1 MSAASHRISRLEPY
15 LDRAEPA
22 PTLLKML
29 VGVQLAG
36 FREDAGLSQ
45 DQAAR
50 ALGFSAAK
58 LSRIESGKGRR
69 PPSETDVRALL
80 EHYDTDPYEASV
92 LLKLLQRA
100 GEPGWWQRY
109 DKRLMPEW
117 FDRLVGLQEAAA
129 TIRTFEIQYV
139 PGLLQT
145 EAYTDAVV
153 RRGLPNAPASEVGR
167 RVELRKRRAQLL
179 DRKDAPQLWA
189 IIDES
194 VLLRVLGSREVMREQ
209 LAHRRDGEAAP
220 CDAADRA
227 AGRDERVGARDPRHL
242 PAFRWH
248 QPAGR
253 GLPGAHQ
260 ERQLP
265 GGPGRDRRV
274 RRALVRATGPAG
286 VSADAPV
293 RRTRSTRRSADAA
306 PPRCPGARWRPP
318 RAPAPGCPCRRRV
331 PRRPWAPAP
340 GPSGPASPGP

>member
-15 LDRAEPA
+15 LDRPEPA

-50 ALGFSAAK
+50 HVGFSGAK

-69 PPSETDVRALL
+69 PPTETDVRALL
-80 EHYDTDPYEASV
+80 ELYGTDDYEASV

-145 EAYTDAVV
+145 ADYTRAVV
-153 RRGLPNAPASEVGR
+153 ERGLPNAPASEVQR
-167 RVELRKRRAQLL
+167 RVELRMRRAQLL
-179 DRKDAPQLWA
+179 FREDAPQLWA
-189 IIDES
+189 VIDES
-194 VLLRVLGSREVMREQ
+194 VLLRVLGDRTVMREQ
-209 LAHRRDGEAAP
+209 LDHLAEMAARPNVTLQIVPLNVTNASAPAIPVTYLRFGGLDLPDVVYLEHIRSANFLEDLDETEEYRIVLDRLADEALT
-220 CDAADRA
+220 
-227 AGRDERVGARDPRHL
+227 PRESVEML
-242 PAFRWH
+242 
-248 QPAGR
+248 
-253 GLPGAHQ
+253 
-260 ERQLP
+260 
-265 GGPGRDRRV
+265 
-274 RRALVRATGPAG
+274 
-286 VSADAPV
+286 
-293 RRTRSTRRSADAA
+293 RRTIEERYALS
-306 PPRCPGARWRPP
+306 
-318 RAPAPGCPCRRRV
+318 
-331 PRRPWAPAP
+331 
-340 GPSGPASPGP
+340 

>member
-15 LDRAEPA
+15 LDRPEPA

-50 ALGFSAAK
+50 SVGFSGAK

-80 EHYDTDPYEASV
+80 ELYGTDDYEASV

-145 EAYTDAVV
+145 ADYTRAVV
-153 RRGLPNAPASEVGR
+153 ERGLPNAPASEVQR
-167 RVELRKRRAQLL
+167 RVELRMRRAQLL
-179 DRKDAPQLWA
+179 LREDAPQLWA
-189 IIDES
+189 VIDES
-194 VLLRVLGSREVMREQ
+194 VLLRVLGDRTVMRGQ
-209 LAHRRDGEAAP
+209 LDHLARMAERTNVTLQIVPLNVTNASAP
-220 CDAADRA
+220 AIPVTYLRFGGLDLPDVVYLEHIRSANFLED
-227 AGRDERVGARDPRHL
+227 RDETEEYRIVLDRLADEALTPRESVEML
-242 PAFRWH
+242 
-248 QPAGR
+248 
-253 GLPGAHQ
+253 
-260 ERQLP
+260 
-265 GGPGRDRRV
+265 
-274 RRALVRATGPAG
+274 
-286 VSADAPV
+286 
-293 RRTRSTRRSADAA
+293 RRTIDERYALSS
-306 PPRCPGARWRPP
+306 
-318 RAPAPGCPCRRRV
+318 
-331 PRRPWAPAP
+331 
-340 GPSGPASPGP
+340 

>member
-15 LDRAEPA
+15 LDRPEPA

-36 FREDAGLSQ
+36 FREDARLAQ

-50 ALGFSAAK
+50 AVGFSAAK

-69 PPSETDVRALL
+69 PPTESDVRALL
-80 EHYDTDPYEASV
+80 ELYGTDDYEASV

-145 EAYTDAVV
+145 PAYTRAVV
-153 RRGLPNAPASEVGR
+153 ERGLPNAPSAEVER
-167 RVELRKRRAQLL
+167 RVELRRHRARLVS
-179 DRKDAPQLWA
+179 RPDAPQLWA

-194 VLLRVLGSREVMREQ
+194 VLLRVLGSTEVMREQ
-209 LAHRRDGEAAP
+209 LAHLVEMAERSNVTLQIVPLSVTNASAP
-220 CDAADRA
+220 AIPITYLRFGGLDLPDVVYLEHIKSANFLED
-227 AGRDERVGARDPRHL
+227 RDETEEYRIALDRLADEALKPRDSL
-242 PAFRWH
+242 E
-248 QPAGR
+248 
-253 GLPGAHQ
+253 LL
-260 ERQLP
+260 RQTMEQRYP
-265 GGPGRDRRV
+265 
-274 RRALVRATGPAG
+274 
-286 VSADAPV
+286 
-293 RRTRSTRRSADAA
+293 
-306 PPRCPGARWRPP
+306 
-318 RAPAPGCPCRRRV
+318 
-331 PRRPWAPAP
+331 
-340 GPSGPASPGP
+340 

>member
-15 LDRAEPA
+15 LDRSEPA

-36 FREDAGLSQ
+36 FREDAGLAQ

-50 ALGFSAAK
+50 AAGFSAAK

-69 PPSETDVRALL
+69 PPTESDVRTLL
-80 EHYDTDPYEASV
+80 ELYGTDDYEVSV

-145 EAYTDAVV
+145 PAYTRAVV
-153 RRGLPNAPASEVGR
+153 ERGLPNAPAGEVER
-167 RVELRKRRAQLL
+167 RVELRTHRARLVS
-179 DRKDAPQLWA
+179 RADAPQLWA

-194 VLLRVLGSREVMREQ
+194 VLLRVLGSTEVMREQ
-209 LAHRRDGEAAP
+209 LAHLVDMAERPNVTLQIVPLSVTNASAP
-220 CDAADRA
+220 AIPITYLRFGGLDLPDVVYLEHIKSANFLED
-227 AGRDERVGARDPRHL
+227 RDETEEYRIALDRLADEALKPRDSL
-242 PAFRWH
+242 E
-248 QPAGR
+248 
-253 GLPGAHQ
+253 L
-260 ERQLP
+260 L
-265 GGPGRDRRV
+265 
-274 RRALVRATGPAG
+274 
-286 VSADAPV
+286 
-293 RRTRSTRRSADAA
+293 RRTMEQRY
-306 PPRCPGARWRPP
+306 P
-318 RAPAPGCPCRRRV
+318 
-331 PRRPWAPAP
+331 
-340 GPSGPASPGP
+340 

>member
-15 LDRAEPA
+15 LDRPELA

-36 FREDAGLSQ
+36 FREDARLAQ

-50 ALGFSAAK
+50 AVGFSAAK

-69 PPSETDVRALL
+69 PPTESDVRALL
-80 EHYDTDPYEASV
+80 ELYGTDDYEASV

-145 EAYTDAVV
+145 PAYTRAVV
-153 RRGLPNAPASEVGR
+153 ERGLPNAPSAEVER
-167 RVELRKRRAQLL
+167 RVELRRHRARLVS
-179 DRKDAPQLWA
+179 RPDAPQLWA

-194 VLLRVLGSREVMREQ
+194 VLLRVLGSTEVMREQ
-209 LAHRRDGEAAP
+209 LAHLVEMAERSNVTLQIVPLSVTNASAP
-220 CDAADRA
+220 AIPITYLRFGGLDLPDVVYLEHIKSANFLED
-227 AGRDERVGARDPRHL
+227 RDETEEYRIALDRLADEALKPRDSL
-242 PAFRWH
+242 E
-248 QPAGR
+248 
-253 GLPGAHQ
+253 LL
-260 ERQLP
+260 RQTMEQRYP
-265 GGPGRDRRV
+265 
-274 RRALVRATGPAG
+274 
-286 VSADAPV
+286 
-293 RRTRSTRRSADAA
+293 
-306 PPRCPGARWRPP
+306 
-318 RAPAPGCPCRRRV
+318 
-331 PRRPWAPAP
+331 
-340 GPSGPASPGP
+340 

>member
-50 ALGFSAAK
+50 SVGFSGAK

-69 PPSETDVRALL
+69 PPTETDVRALL
-80 EHYDTDPYEASV
+80 ELYGTDDYEASV

-145 EAYTDAVV
+145 ADYTRAVV
-153 RRGLPNAPASEVGR
+153 ERGLPNAPASEVQR
-167 RVELRKRRAQLL
+167 RVELRMRRAQLL
-179 DRKDAPQLWA
+179 FREDAPQLWA
-189 IIDES
+189 VIDES
-194 VLLRVLGSREVMREQ
+194 VLLRVLGDRTVMREQ
-209 LAHRRDGEAAP
+209 LDHLAEMAARPNVTLQIVPLNVTNASAPAIPVTYLRFGGLDLPDVVYLEHIRSANFLEDLDETEEYRIVLDRLADEALT
-220 CDAADRA
+220 
-227 AGRDERVGARDPRHL
+227 PRESVEML
-242 PAFRWH
+242 
-248 QPAGR
+248 
-253 GLPGAHQ
+253 
-260 ERQLP
+260 
-265 GGPGRDRRV
+265 
-274 RRALVRATGPAG
+274 
-286 VSADAPV
+286 
-293 RRTRSTRRSADAA
+293 RRTIEERYALS
-306 PPRCPGARWRPP
+306 
-318 RAPAPGCPCRRRV
+318 
-331 PRRPWAPAP
+331 
-340 GPSGPASPGP
+340 

>member
-15 LDRAEPA
+15 LDRPEPA

-36 FREDAGLSQ
+36 FREDARLAQ

-50 ALGFSAAK
+50 AVGFSAAK

-69 PPSETDVRALL
+69 PPTETDVRALL
-80 EHYDTDPYEASV
+80 ELYGTDAYEASV

-145 EAYTDAVV
+145 PAYTRAVV
-153 RRGLPNAPASEVGR
+153 ERGLPNAPAGEVER
-167 RVELRKRRAQLL
+167 RVELRRHRARLVSR
-179 DRKDAPQLWA
+179 DDAPQLWA

-194 VLLRVLGSREVMREQ
+194 VLLRVLGSTDVMREQ
-209 LAHRRDGEAAP
+209 LAHLVEMAERSNVTLQIVPLSVTNASAP
-220 CDAADRA
+220 AIPITYLRFGGLDLPDVVYLEHIKSANFLED
-227 AGRDERVGARDPRHL
+227 RDETEEYRIALDRLADEALKPRDSL
-242 PAFRWH
+242 E
-248 QPAGR
+248 
-253 GLPGAHQ
+253 LL
-260 ERQLP
+260 RQTMEQRYP
-265 GGPGRDRRV
+265 
-274 RRALVRATGPAG
+274 
-286 VSADAPV
+286 
-293 RRTRSTRRSADAA
+293 
-306 PPRCPGARWRPP
+306 
-318 RAPAPGCPCRRRV
+318 
-331 PRRPWAPAP
+331 
-340 GPSGPASPGP
+340 

>member
-15 LDRAEPA
+15 LDRPEPA

-50 ALGFSAAK
+50 RVGFSGAK

-69 PPSETDVRALL
+69 PPTETDVRALL
-80 EHYDTDPYEASV
+80 ELYGTDDYEASV

-145 EAYTDAVV
+145 ADYTRAVV
-153 RRGLPNAPASEVGR
+153 ERGLPNAPASEVQR
-167 RVELRKRRAQLL
+167 RVELRMRRAQLL
-179 DRKDAPQLWA
+179 FREDAPQLWA
-189 IIDES
+189 VIDES
-194 VLLRVLGSREVMREQ
+194 VLLRVLGDRTVMREQ
-209 LAHRRDGEAAP
+209 LDHLAEMAARPNVTLQIVPLNVTNASAPAIPVTYLRFGGLDLPDVVYLEHIRSANFLEDLDETEEYRIVLDRLADEALT
-220 CDAADRA
+220 
-227 AGRDERVGARDPRHL
+227 PRESVEML
-242 PAFRWH
+242 
-248 QPAGR
+248 
-253 GLPGAHQ
+253 
-260 ERQLP
+260 
-265 GGPGRDRRV
+265 
-274 RRALVRATGPAG
+274 
-286 VSADAPV
+286 
-293 RRTRSTRRSADAA
+293 RRTIEERYARS
-306 PPRCPGARWRPP
+306 
-318 RAPAPGCPCRRRV
+318 
-331 PRRPWAPAP
+331 
-340 GPSGPASPGP
+340 

>member
-15 LDRAEPA
+15 LDRSEPA

-36 FREDAGLSQ
+36 FREDARLAQ

-50 ALGFSAAK
+50 AVGFSAAK

-69 PPSETDVRALL
+69 PPTESDVRALL
-80 EHYDTDPYEASV
+80 ELYGTDDYEASV

-145 EAYTDAVV
+145 PAYTRAVV
-153 RRGLPNAPASEVGR
+153 ERGLPNAPSAEVER
-167 RVELRKRRAQLL
+167 RVELRRHRARLVS
-179 DRKDAPQLWA
+179 RTDAPQLWA

-194 VLLRVLGSREVMREQ
+194 VLLRVLGSTDVMREQ
-209 LAHRRDGEAAP
+209 LAHLVEMAERSNVTLQIVPLNVTNASAP
-220 CDAADRA
+220 AIPITYLRFGGLDLPDVVYLEHIKSANFLED
-227 AGRDERVGARDPRHL
+227 RDETEEYRIALDRLADEALKPRDSMEL
-242 PAFRWH
+242 
-248 QPAGR
+248 
-253 GLPGAHQ
+253 L
-260 ERQLP
+260 RQTMEQRYP
-265 GGPGRDRRV
+265 
-274 RRALVRATGPAG
+274 
-286 VSADAPV
+286 
-293 RRTRSTRRSADAA
+293 
-306 PPRCPGARWRPP
+306 
-318 RAPAPGCPCRRRV
+318 
-331 PRRPWAPAP
+331 
-340 GPSGPASPGP
+340 

>member
-15 LDRAEPA
+15 LDRPEPA

-36 FREDAGLSQ
+36 FREDAGLAQ

-50 ALGFSAAK
+50 AAGFSAAK

-69 PPSETDVRALL
+69 PPTESDVRTLL
-80 EHYDTDPYEASV
+80 ELYGTDDYEASV

-145 EAYTDAVV
+145 PAYTRAVV
-153 RRGLPNAPASEVGR
+153 ERGLPNAPAGEVER
-167 RVELRKRRAQLL
+167 RVELRRHRARLVS
-179 DRKDAPQLWA
+179 RADAPQLWA

-194 VLLRVLGSREVMREQ
+194 VLLRVLGSAEVMREQ
-209 LAHRRDGEAAP
+209 LAHLVEVAERPNVTLQIVPLSVTNASAP
-220 CDAADRA
+220 AIPITYLRFGGLDLPDVVYLEHIKSANFLED
-227 AGRDERVGARDPRHL
+227 RDETEEYRIALDRLADEALKPRDSL
-242 PAFRWH
+242 E
-248 QPAGR
+248 
-253 GLPGAHQ
+253 LL
-260 ERQLP
+260 RQTMEQRYL
-265 GGPGRDRRV
+265 
-274 RRALVRATGPAG
+274 
-286 VSADAPV
+286 
-293 RRTRSTRRSADAA
+293 
-306 PPRCPGARWRPP
+306 
-318 RAPAPGCPCRRRV
+318 
-331 PRRPWAPAP
+331 
-340 GPSGPASPGP
+340 

>member
-15 LDRAEPA
+15 LDRPEPA

-50 ALGFSAAK
+50 SVGFSGAK

-69 PPSETDVRALL
+69 PPTETDVRALL
-80 EHYDTDPYEASV
+80 ELYSTDDYEASV

-145 EAYTDAVV
+145 ADYTRAVV
-153 RRGLPNAPASEVGR
+153 ERGLPNAPAGEVQR
-167 RVELRKRRAQLL
+167 RVELRMRRAQLL
-179 DRKDAPQLWA
+179 LREDAPQLWA
-189 IIDES
+189 VIDES
-194 VLLRVLGSREVMREQ
+194 VLLRVLGDRTVMRDQ
-209 LAHRRDGEAAP
+209 LDHLAKMAQRPNVTLQIVPLNVTNASAP
-220 CDAADRA
+220 AIPVTYLRFGGLDLPDVVYLEHIRSANFLED
-227 AGRDERVGARDPRHL
+227 RDETEEYRIVLDRLADEALTPRESVEML
-242 PAFRWH
+242 
-248 QPAGR
+248 
-253 GLPGAHQ
+253 
-260 ERQLP
+260 
-265 GGPGRDRRV
+265 
-274 RRALVRATGPAG
+274 
-286 VSADAPV
+286 
-293 RRTRSTRRSADAA
+293 
-306 PPRCPGARWRPP
+306 
-318 RAPAPGCPCRRRV
+318 RRRMDE
-331 PRRPWAPAP
+331 RYAL
-340 GPSGPASPGP
+340 SS